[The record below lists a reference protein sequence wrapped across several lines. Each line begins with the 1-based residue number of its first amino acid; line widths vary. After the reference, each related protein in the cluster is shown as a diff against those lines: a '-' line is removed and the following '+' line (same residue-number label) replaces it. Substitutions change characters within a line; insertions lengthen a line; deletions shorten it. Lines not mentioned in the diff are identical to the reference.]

1 MKGVHTHIFVDVACY
16 AEAKPAS
23 TVGRI
28 HGGKTEEQTPIFSMY
43 RSSIIGRSSVT
54 VQLYCDPSEQY
65 EIEGSYP
72 QRCCQIYSRSSD
84 DTSRECV
91 AEIKR
96 KVDPTTKVMLGKD
109 VFWLSLQPGFDAA
122 FAMGLI
128 LILDQMYEDDDD
140 VGWTLPH

>member
-1 MKGVHTHIFVDVACY
+1 
-16 AEAKPAS
+16 
-23 TVGRI
+23 
-28 HGGKTEEQTPIFSMY
+28 MY
-43 RSSIIGRSSVT
+43 RSSINGRSIVT
-54 VQLYCDPSEQY
+54 VQLYCDPSEKY
-65 EIEGSYP
+65 EMEGSYP
-72 QRCCQIYSRSSD
+72 KRCCQIYSRSSD

-96 KVDPTTKVMLGKD
+96 KVDPSTKVMLGKD
-109 VFWLSLQPGFDAA
+109 VFWLSLEPGFDAAA